1 MLNQSKKEKTKKTM
15 MTIQSTQSF
24 SPIQDVSE
32 GIIITKDRRFI
43 KILEISP
50 INFLLRSEDEKR
62 DIIANFDATL
72 RIMPVTIQ
80 FKVISRKTDVTRLIK
95 GIEKDIETEQ
105 NKNCRTLQKEQI
117 DLIKSVSSKEGVSRR
132 FFIIFEYSESV
143 GLKKTPSFY
152 EIKADLD
159 TTALRIQNMLFRC
172 GNEVMPLEN
181 DEDICEVLYTIMAKS
196 ESEKKPFETR
206 MNEVIS
212 KYLADENYD
221 PDKEAYVP
229 INDYIA
235 PLSIDTKTS
244 PKYIKID
251 DVYYSFGYI
260 QGKSYGESAVAGWL
274 SMLINLGEGIDV
286 DFFVHKE
293 NIAIV
298 TQKLQYALRY
308 NKVKARGMEDTS
320 TDFDDISSAI
330 RSGYYLK
337 AGIASGEDFCYMS
350 TLLTITAHSIDELEW
365 KTNEI
370 KTYLIGQ
377 GLKLKLCWFMQEEA
391 FKMSLPVCQFN
402 SQIFK
407 NSKRNLLSSSLAAAY
422 PFVAYEVNDENGI
435 LYGINKANNSL
446 VILNNFD
453 SRKYKNANIA
463 ILGTTGAGKTY
474 TLQCMALRMRS
485 QKKQVFII
493 APDKGHEFKRA
504 CDGIGGQYVKI
515 SAGSSQNINVMEI
528 RKKDDEAALLIDGDS
543 KVAILT
549 NKIQQ
554 LHTFFTLLIRDITNE
569 ERQLLDE
576 ALVETYAEF
585 GITIDNDSLIDPQ
598 NPSKYKQMPILGDL
612 HRHLHNLGPRA
623 ERLYNILSRY
633 VTGSASSFNGHTN
646 VNLDNQYIVFDIS
659 DLTEEMLPIGMFIVV
674 DYVWDKV
681 REDRTKEKAIF
692 LDELWTL
699 IGANASEEAAKFVLR
714 IFKVIRAYGGS
725 AIASTQ
731 DLNDFF
737 ALKDGVYGKGI
748 INNSKIKMVLQLEQE
763 EALRV
768 SETLNLSE
776 SEVQQITHFQK
787 GESLL
792 TANSNH
798 ILIKFKSSKHEH
810 DLVTTDREDL
820 AKQVEEKRKAL
831 QRKKQLKP
839 NIMSNV

>member
-1 MLNQSKKEKTKKTM
+1 
-15 MTIQSTQSF
+15 
-24 SPIQDVSE
+24 
-32 GIIITKDRRFI
+32 
-43 KILEISP
+43 
-50 INFLLRSEDEKR
+50 
-62 DIIANFDATL
+62 
-72 RIMPVTIQ
+72 
-80 FKVISRKTDVTRLIK
+80 
-95 GIEKDIETEQ
+95 
-105 NKNCRTLQKEQI
+105 
-117 DLIKSVSSKEGVSRR
+117 
-132 FFIIFEYSESV
+132 
-143 GLKKTPSFY
+143 
-152 EIKADLD
+152 
-159 TTALRIQNMLFRC
+159 
-172 GNEVMPLEN
+172 
-181 DEDICEVLYTIMAKS
+181 
-196 ESEKKPFETR
+196 
-206 MNEVIS
+206 
-212 KYLADENYD
+212 
-221 PDKEAYVP
+221 
-229 INDYIA
+229 
-235 PLSIDTKTS
+235 
-244 PKYIKID
+244 
-251 DVYYSFGYI
+251 
-260 QGKSYGESAVAGWL
+260 
-274 SMLINLGEGIDV
+274 MLINLGEGIDV

-474 TLQCMALRMRS
+474 TMQCMALRMRS
-485 QKKQVFII
+485 QKTQVFII

-585 GITIDNDSLIDPQ
+585 GITIDNDSLIDPK

-612 HRHLHNLGPRA
+612 HRHLHSLGPRA

-646 VNLDNQYIVFDIS
+646 VNLDNQYIVLDIS
-659 DLTEEMLPIGMFIVV
+659 DLTEEMLPIGMFIVL
-674 DYVWDKV
+674 DYVWDKA
-681 REDRTKEKAIF
+681 REDRTKKKAIF

-725 AIASTQ
+725 AIAATQ

-737 ALKDGVYGKGI
+737 ALKDGAYGKGI

-798 ILIKFKSSKHEH
+798 ILIKFKSSTHEH

-831 QRKKQLKP
+831 QRK
-839 NIMSNV
+839 NN

>member
-1 MLNQSKKEKTKKTM
+1 
-15 MTIQSTQSF
+15 
-24 SPIQDVSE
+24 
-32 GIIITKDRRFI
+32 
-43 KILEISP
+43 
-50 INFLLRSEDEKR
+50 
-62 DIIANFDATL
+62 
-72 RIMPVTIQ
+72 
-80 FKVISRKTDVTRLIK
+80 
-95 GIEKDIETEQ
+95 
-105 NKNCRTLQKEQI
+105 
-117 DLIKSVSSKEGVSRR
+117 
-132 FFIIFEYSESV
+132 
-143 GLKKTPSFY
+143 
-152 EIKADLD
+152 
-159 TTALRIQNMLFRC
+159 
-172 GNEVMPLEN
+172 
-181 DEDICEVLYTIMAKS
+181 
-196 ESEKKPFETR
+196 
-206 MNEVIS
+206 
-212 KYLADENYD
+212 
-221 PDKEAYVP
+221 
-229 INDYIA
+229 
-235 PLSIDTKTS
+235 
-244 PKYIKID
+244 
-251 DVYYSFGYI
+251 
-260 QGKSYGESAVAGWL
+260 
-274 SMLINLGEGIDV
+274 MLINLGEGIDV

>member
-1 MLNQSKKEKTKKTM
+1 
-15 MTIQSTQSF
+15 
-24 SPIQDVSE
+24 
-32 GIIITKDRRFI
+32 
-43 KILEISP
+43 
-50 INFLLRSEDEKR
+50 
-62 DIIANFDATL
+62 
-72 RIMPVTIQ
+72 
-80 FKVISRKTDVTRLIK
+80 
-95 GIEKDIETEQ
+95 
-105 NKNCRTLQKEQI
+105 
-117 DLIKSVSSKEGVSRR
+117 
-132 FFIIFEYSESV
+132 
-143 GLKKTPSFY
+143 
-152 EIKADLD
+152 
-159 TTALRIQNMLFRC
+159 
-172 GNEVMPLEN
+172 
-181 DEDICEVLYTIMAKS
+181 
-196 ESEKKPFETR
+196 
-206 MNEVIS
+206 
-212 KYLADENYD
+212 
-221 PDKEAYVP
+221 
-229 INDYIA
+229 
-235 PLSIDTKTS
+235 
-244 PKYIKID
+244 
-251 DVYYSFGYI
+251 
-260 QGKSYGESAVAGWL
+260 
-274 SMLINLGEGIDV
+274 
-286 DFFVHKE
+286 
-293 NIAIV
+293 
-298 TQKLQYALRY
+298 
-308 NKVKARGMEDTS
+308 
-320 TDFDDISSAI
+320 
-330 RSGYYLK
+330 
-337 AGIASGEDFCYMS
+337 MS

-528 RKKDDEAALLIDGDS
+528 RKKDDEASLLIDGDS

-737 ALKDGVYGKGI
+737 ALKDGAYGKGI

>member
-1 MLNQSKKEKTKKTM
+1 
-15 MTIQSTQSF
+15 
-24 SPIQDVSE
+24 
-32 GIIITKDRRFI
+32 
-43 KILEISP
+43 
-50 INFLLRSEDEKR
+50 
-62 DIIANFDATL
+62 
-72 RIMPVTIQ
+72 
-80 FKVISRKTDVTRLIK
+80 
-95 GIEKDIETEQ
+95 
-105 NKNCRTLQKEQI
+105 
-117 DLIKSVSSKEGVSRR
+117 
-132 FFIIFEYSESV
+132 
-143 GLKKTPSFY
+143 
-152 EIKADLD
+152 
-159 TTALRIQNMLFRC
+159 
-172 GNEVMPLEN
+172 
-181 DEDICEVLYTIMAKS
+181 
-196 ESEKKPFETR
+196 
-206 MNEVIS
+206 
-212 KYLADENYD
+212 
-221 PDKEAYVP
+221 
-229 INDYIA
+229 
-235 PLSIDTKTS
+235 
-244 PKYIKID
+244 
-251 DVYYSFGYI
+251 
-260 QGKSYGESAVAGWL
+260 
-274 SMLINLGEGIDV
+274 MLINLGEGIDV

-293 NIAIV
+293 NIAMV

-528 RKKDDEAALLIDGDS
+528 RKKDDEASLLIDGDS

>member
-1 MLNQSKKEKTKKTM
+1 M
-15 MTIQSTQSF
+15 
-24 SPIQDVSE
+24 
-32 GIIITKDRRFI
+32 
-43 KILEISP
+43 
-50 INFLLRSEDEKR
+50 
-62 DIIANFDATL
+62 
-72 RIMPVTIQ
+72 
-80 FKVISRKTDVTRLIK
+80 
-95 GIEKDIETEQ
+95 
-105 NKNCRTLQKEQI
+105 
-117 DLIKSVSSKEGVSRR
+117 
-132 FFIIFEYSESV
+132 
-143 GLKKTPSFY
+143 
-152 EIKADLD
+152 
-159 TTALRIQNMLFRC
+159 
-172 GNEVMPLEN
+172 
-181 DEDICEVLYTIMAKS
+181 
-196 ESEKKPFETR
+196 
-206 MNEVIS
+206 
-212 KYLADENYD
+212 
-221 PDKEAYVP
+221 
-229 INDYIA
+229 
-235 PLSIDTKTS
+235 
-244 PKYIKID
+244 
-251 DVYYSFGYI
+251 
-260 QGKSYGESAVAGWL
+260 
-274 SMLINLGEGIDV
+274 
-286 DFFVHKE
+286 
-293 NIAIV
+293 
-298 TQKLQYALRY
+298 
-308 NKVKARGMEDTS
+308 
-320 TDFDDISSAI
+320 
-330 RSGYYLK
+330 
-337 AGIASGEDFCYMS
+337 
-350 TLLTITAHSIDELEW
+350 
-365 KTNEI
+365 
-370 KTYLIGQ
+370 
-377 GLKLKLCWFMQEEA
+377 
-391 FKMSLPVCQFN
+391 
-402 SQIFK
+402 
-407 NSKRNLLSSSLAAAY
+407 
-422 PFVAYEVNDENGI
+422 
-435 LYGINKANNSL
+435 
-446 VILNNFD
+446 NNFD

-528 RKKDDEAALLIDGDS
+528 RKKDDEASLLIDGDS

-612 HRHLHNLGPRA
+612 HRHLYNLGPRA

-737 ALKDGVYGKGI
+737 ALKDGVYEKGI

>member
-1 MLNQSKKEKTKKTM
+1 
-15 MTIQSTQSF
+15 
-24 SPIQDVSE
+24 
-32 GIIITKDRRFI
+32 
-43 KILEISP
+43 
-50 INFLLRSEDEKR
+50 
-62 DIIANFDATL
+62 
-72 RIMPVTIQ
+72 
-80 FKVISRKTDVTRLIK
+80 
-95 GIEKDIETEQ
+95 
-105 NKNCRTLQKEQI
+105 
-117 DLIKSVSSKEGVSRR
+117 
-132 FFIIFEYSESV
+132 
-143 GLKKTPSFY
+143 
-152 EIKADLD
+152 
-159 TTALRIQNMLFRC
+159 
-172 GNEVMPLEN
+172 
-181 DEDICEVLYTIMAKS
+181 
-196 ESEKKPFETR
+196 
-206 MNEVIS
+206 
-212 KYLADENYD
+212 
-221 PDKEAYVP
+221 
-229 INDYIA
+229 
-235 PLSIDTKTS
+235 
-244 PKYIKID
+244 
-251 DVYYSFGYI
+251 
-260 QGKSYGESAVAGWL
+260 
-274 SMLINLGEGIDV
+274 MLINLGEGIDV

-474 TLQCMALRMRS
+474 TMQCMALRMRS
-485 QKKQVFII
+485 QKTQVFII

-585 GITIDNDSLIDPQ
+585 GITIDNDSLIDPK

-612 HRHLHNLGPRA
+612 HRHLHSLGPRA

-646 VNLDNQYIVFDIS
+646 VNLDNQYIVLDIS
-659 DLTEEMLPIGMFIVV
+659 DLTEEMLPIGMFIVL
-674 DYVWDKV
+674 DYVWDKA
-681 REDRTKEKAIF
+681 REDRTKKKAIF

-725 AIASTQ
+725 AIAATQ

-737 ALKDGVYGKGI
+737 ALKDGAYGKGI

-763 EALRV
+763 EASRV

-798 ILIKFKSSKHEH
+798 ILIKFKSSTHEH

-831 QRKKQLKP
+831 QRK
-839 NIMSNV
+839 NN